1 MRKTRRRWNADGW
14 VTTARLYTRR
24 LRPMSR
30 SDHKGHNSS
39 PNDGSRGAQI
49 VSNQLQADFA
59 ELTAFQR
66 DILYVLSNEDDH
78 EAYGLRIKRLLEALY
93 GSEVNH
99 GRLYPNLDTLVEEDL
114 IAKSELDKRTNGYA
128 LTDEATEL
136 LDARRAW
143 ERGEA

>member
-1 MRKTRRRWNADGW
+1 
-14 VTTARLYTRR
+14 
-24 LRPMSR
+24 MSR
-30 SDHKGHNSS
+30 SDKRGHNTS
-39 PNDGSRGAQI
+39 PNDGSRDAQL
-49 VSNQLQADFA
+49 VSDQFHEQFA
-59 ELTAFQR
+59 GLTAFQR

-99 GRLYPNLDTLVEEDL
+99 GRLYPNLDTLVDEDL
-114 IAKSELDKRTNGYA
+114 IAKSEIDKRTNGYA